1 MSIPADPTEHLGF
14 LSVSETSSRGFLGGL
29 LILNR
34 SGHPIEFHCTVP
46 VHANR
51 AQEILYGETLG
62 SFLCAQQIAPS
73 LCKHKKTPVAAMI
86 TDAPLFLPFAPTLD
100 APFILLLDPMPA
112 GIRTALPGTISPRL
126 DEICAIGRTDP
137 ALWQEVE
144 DEGIRY
150 MLRADDSKPRAAQI
164 LRPFRKL
171 IDLTEPFD
179 RIYLAIKESQKG
191 A

>member
-1 MSIPADPTEHLGF
+1 MNTPSDPSEYLGF
-14 LSVSETSSRGFLGGL
+14 LSVSETSSRGFLGGF

-73 LCKHKKTPVAAMI
+73 LYKHKKTPVAAVI
-86 TDAPLFLPFAPTLD
+86 TDAPLLLSFAPALD
-100 APFILLLDPMPA
+100 VPLILLLDPMPA
-112 GIRTALPGTISPRL
+112 GIRTALPGVISPRL
-126 DEICAIGRTDP
+126 EEICAIGRTDP
-137 ALWQEVE
+137 ALWQESE

-150 MLRADDSKPRAAQI
+150 MLRAGDSTPNVSQK

-179 RIYLAIKESQKG
+179 RIYLAVKESQKG

>member
-1 MSIPADPTEHLGF
+1 MSTPTASAEHLGF
-14 LSVSETSSRGFLGGL
+14 LSVSETSSQGFLGGL

-73 LCKHKKTPVAAMI
+73 LYKHKKTPVAAVI
-86 TDAPLFLPFAPTLD
+86 TDAPLLLSFAQTLD
-100 APFILLLDPMPA
+100 VPLLLLLDPMPA

-137 ALWQEVE
+137 AGWQEAE

-150 MLRADDSKPRAAQI
+150 MLRADESKSRAAQI

>member
-1 MSIPADPTEHLGF
+1 MSTPSASAEHLGF
-14 LSVSETSSRGFLGGL
+14 LSVSETSSQGFLGGL

-73 LCKHKKTPVAAMI
+73 LYKHKKTPVAAVI
-86 TDAPLFLPFAPTLD
+86 TDAPLLLSFAQTLD
-100 APFILLLDPMPA
+100 VPLLLLLDPMPA

-137 ALWQEVE
+137 AGWQEAE

-150 MLRADDSKPRAAQI
+150 MLCADESKSRAAQI